1 MASIKQTTFSNESSI
16 QQNESF
22 YLDCTFFDYPFSFK
36 ITEIFV
42 LSVILLSSLIGNTLL
57 ITIVFKRPELRNT
70 VNYFIVNMAVSDF
83 VFPLLSIPVRLE
95 AIVSSSWQWHIEGM
109 SGLIFC
115 KFYVFVERVSLAV
128 SGQSLCWIALD
139 RFVAVVFPMKV
150 HLISSRF
157 RALAMASTWVIAT
170 ITRWVDL
177 YLTEFMETDVGVVC
191 KRPEYAYVTAALWFK
206 YYLTILV
213 VFFNVLPLILMTI
226 LYSIITLTLRKQ
238 NKSLFGSEVHQR
250 TRRKESA
257 IRMSFC
263 IMASFYIFSVLPTIS
278 NSLLF
283 TVQKAYPCPLHLLFL
298 ILGYSMFCVSSVI
311 NPIICLTFVSSY
323 RRGLKEILS
332 CCFSKRPTASSS
344 RIAQTKDEIKL
355 QAFSVIPEM
364 QDNLGSSE
372 T

>member
-22 YLDCTFFDYPFSFK
+22 YLDCIYFDYPFSFK

-70 VNYFIVNMAVSDF
+70 INYFIVNMAVSDF
-83 VFPLLSIPVRLE
+83 IFPLLSIPVRLA
-95 AIVSSSWQWHIEGM
+95 AIGSSPWQWHIEGM
-109 SGLIFC
+109 TGLIFC
-115 KFYVFVERVSLAV
+115 KFYVFVERVSPAV
-128 SGQSLCWIALD
+128 SVQSLCWIALD
-139 RFVAVVFPMKV
+139 RFMAVVFPMKV
-150 HLISSRF
+150 YLISSRF
-157 RALAMASTWVIAT
+157 RALAMASTWVVAA

-177 YLTEFMETDVGVVC
+177 YLTEFIERDAGVIC
-191 KRPEYAYVTAALWFK
+191 KRPEYPFVRAALWFR
-206 YYLTILV
+206 YYAIFLAIFFSV
-213 VFFNVLPLILMTI
+213 VPLILMTM
-226 LYSIITLTLRKQ
+226 LYCIIALTLRKQ
-238 NKSLFGSEVHQR
+238 NKSLSGSEVRQR

-257 IRMSFC
+257 ITMSFC
-263 IMASFYIFSVLPTIS
+263 IMASFYICSAVPQISNFLFYQVQKTIS
-278 NSLLF
+278 CSLYLRF
-283 TVQKAYPCPLHLLFL
+283 WIFVY
-298 ILGYSMFCVSSVI
+298 IMFCVSSAI

-344 RIAQTKDEIKL
+344 RIAQTMDEIKL

>member
-22 YLDCTFFDYPFSFK
+22 YLDCIFFDYPFSFK

-83 VFPLLSIPVRLE
+83 VFPLLSIPVRLA

-128 SGQSLCWIALD
+128 SAQSLCWIALD
-139 RFVAVVFPMKV
+139 RFMAVVFPMKV

-170 ITRWVDL
+170 ITRWLDL
-177 YLTEFMETDVGVVC
+177 YLTKFTETDVGVVC
-191 KRPEYAYVTAALWFK
+191 KRPEYAFVTAALWFK
-206 YYLTILV
+206 YYVTILV

-238 NKSLFGSEVHQR
+238 NKSLSGSEVHQR

-283 TVQKAYPCPLHLLFL
+283 TVQKAYPCSLYPLFL
-298 ILGYSMFCVSSVI
+298 ILGYVMFCVSSVI

-332 CCFSKRPTASSS
+332 CCFSKRATASSS
-344 RIAQTKDEIKL
+344 RIAKTMDEIKL
-355 QAFSVIPEM
+355 EAFRVIPEM
-364 QDNLGSSE
+364 QENPRF
-372 T
+372 